1 VRRRCDS
8 GTTKIQMRALTEL
21 LRPELADFKA
31 YQPEAGQFRVRLDAN
46 EAPPEF
52 GPRVR
57 DTLRAAL
64 AEVSF
69 ERYPDATAR
78 ELRSAVAARLGVSAD
93 EVLLGV
99 GSDELIAL
107 LLTAFSR
114 PRTPNDPPT
123 VVTTT
128 PSFVMYRMT
137 ARLRGQRVVEVPL
150 DANWEIAEEP
160 LLRALS
166 FAPPH
171 VVFIASPNNPTGTI
185 APPERLERLIAAAP
199 GSLFV
204 IDEAYV
210 AYAERS
216 ELDAFRRHE
225 NVVVLGTL
233 SKVGF
238 AGLRVGWLVGRA
250 DLVRELDKVRLPY
263 NLGTPSQTLAT
274 IVLRDLWDEVT
285 AVVEGVK
292 RERARVAHAVRKL
305 GVEVTP
311 SHANFLWLKT
321 PRPAG
326 DVFSELGARGVLVRS
341 FHGSGGRLAGQ
352 IRATIGTPHEN
363 DELIRCLG
371 EIL

>member
-1 VRRRCDS
+1 MPA
-8 GTTKIQMRALTEL
+8 ITEL

-31 YQPEAGQFRVRLDAN
+31 YQPEAGEYRVRLDAN
-46 EAPPEF
+46 EAPPLF
-52 GPRVR
+52 TPSVR
-57 DTLRAAL
+57 ETLVRAL
-64 AEVSF
+64 ADVSF

-78 ELRSAVAARLGVSAD
+78 ELRTAVATHLNVTPE

-114 PRTPNDPPT
+114 AERANQPPT

-150 DANWEIAEEP
+150 DENWEIAEEP
-160 LLRALS
+160 MLRALEM
-166 FAPPH
+166 APPH
-171 VVFIASPNNPTGTI
+171 IVFIASPNNPTGTI
-185 APPERLERLIAAAP
+185 APADRLERVIQAAP
-199 GSLFV
+199 GTLFV
-204 IDEAYV
+204 IDEAYI
-210 AYAERS
+210 AYADKS

-238 AGLRVGWLVGRA
+238 AALRVGWLVGRA
-250 DLVRELDKVRLPY
+250 DLVKELDKVRLPY
-263 NLGTPSQTLAT
+263 NLGTPSQKLAAL
-274 IVLRDLWDEVT
+274 VLRDLWHEV
-285 AVVEGVK
+285 APVIDLVK
-292 RERARVAHAVRKL
+292 SERARVARAL
-305 GVEVTP
+305 GERGIEVTP
-311 SHANFLWLKT
+311 SQANFLWFKT

-326 DVFSELGARGVLVRS
+326 DVFRELGARGVLVRS
-341 FHGSGGRLAGQ
+341 FHASGGRLGGQ
-352 IRATIGTPHEN
+352 IRATIGTPAEN